1 MKYIPIHKK
10 TEVRYPAITEQQR
23 QNEWGRPPYSTHFY
37 FEPVSEPDA
46 PAPKPASE
54 PTEAKKAKA
63 EPNPAND

>member
-23 QNEWGRPPYSTHFY
+23 QDEWGHPPYSTHFY
-37 FEPVSEPDA
+37 FEPVPDA

-63 EPNPAND
+63 EPNPAKD

>member
-10 TEVRYPAITEQQR
+10 TEVRYPAITEHER

-37 FEPVSEPDA
+37 FEPVPDA
-46 PAPKPASE
+46 PATKPASE